1 MKGQTKCMKL
11 LLLLLQKFGKQHHQL
26 SANSGHGL
34 KAKPTGQSGL
44 LLAVL
49 QPGLFKTQTEVIGVT
64 VGYSGAQ

>member
-1 MKGQTKCMKL
+1 MKL
-11 LLLLLQKFGKQHHQL
+11 LVLLLQEFGQYHQL

-34 KAKPTGQSGL
+34 KAKSTGQSGL
-44 LLAVL
+44 VLAVI

>member
-1 MKGQTKCMKL
+1 MKGQTKSTKL
-11 LLLLLQKFGKQHHQL
+11 LVLLLQEFGRQYHQL
-26 SANSGHGL
+26 SANSGHRL

-49 QPGLFKTQTEVIGVT
+49 QPGLLKTQTEVIGVT